1 MTLYSTDKAAALGK
15 GQLSPEGS
23 VTDSDLASLFLN
35 YKRGVASRY
44 IAATSTEIDDLV
56 PRGDLHVSKKVDGQ
70 IWYAVLEKDDAF
82 LASPKG
88 KVISGDHPLV
98 VELKTH
104 AKSVE
109 SRVVVAGEL
118 YAVGD
123 NDRIRCGDIA
133 NAMGGGAKA
142 QVERMRFAAF
152 DYLAEL
158 EKPDTEKS
166 EESDNPFAYGP
177 RLEALQGLF
186 DKGELIS
193 CVATELVSGTSSVRE
208 LYEKWVKS
216 GEEEGL
222 VVRSAKQRPIKIKPD
237 IHIDAVVIGYTIRRE
252 DPEQCSSMLLGLM
265 RPDGMIQELGSCGN
279 LGESDRRKEFLAML
293 SKLDVESKYRR
304 ASSSGALYRFIKPS
318 LVVEIKATDI
328 QPDNASGDPI
338 RRMVLEYDEA
348 AGWKR
353 LRKMPVAS
361 MLHPVFVRMRE
372 DKSVNETDI
381 RMSQLDEHIYVRD
394 SAASVEELKFEKSA
408 VLRREVY
415 SKASKGKTMVR
426 KLVMWKSNKEQ
437 VDAAYAP
444 FVVHFTDYS
453 SGRKDPLKREVRLAG
468 TEEKASAI
476 ADAMIAKNIKKG
488 WEQVGGEI

>member
-1 MTLYSTDKAAALGK
+1 MTLYTTDKAVSLGK

-44 IAATSTEIDDLV
+44 IAATSSEIDDLV

-70 IWYAVLEKDDAF
+70 IWYAVLEKGDAF

-98 VELKTH
+98 AELKEH
-104 AKSVE
+104 AKSIDN
-109 SRVVVAGEL
+109 RAVVAGEL

-133 NAMGGGAKA
+133 KSMGGGKKA

-152 DYLAEL
+152 DYLAEI
-158 EKPDTEKS
+158 EKPATDDKD
-166 EESDNPFAYGP
+166 ESADDPFAYGP
-177 RLEALQGLF
+177 RLEALTELF
-186 DKGELIS
+186 GKGELIT
-193 CVATELVSGTSSVRE
+193 CVTTEVVSGTSSVRE

-279 LGESDRRKEFLAML
+279 LGEAEQRKEFLATL

-338 RRMVLEYDEA
+338 RRMVLEYDEG

-361 MLHPVFVRMRE
+361 MLHPVFVRMRD

-394 SAASVEELKFEKSA
+394 SEARVEELKFEKSK

-488 WEQVGGEI
+488 WQQVGG